1 MDDQSD
7 RKCIHIKNMS
17 LRRSQRTKS
26 INIKLNLNEKMN
38 KILSGNEKGIII
50 ECYGEK
56 GKGIKV
62 INK

>member
-1 MDDQSD
+1 
-7 RKCIHIKNMS
+7 MS
-17 LRRSQRTKS
+17 LRRSQRSKS
-26 INIKLNLNEKMN
+26 INIKLNINTKIK

-62 INK
+62 II

>member
-7 RKCIHIKNMS
+7 RKCIHNKNMS

-26 INIKLNLNEKMN
+26 INIKLNINKKIK
-38 KILSGNEKGIII
+38 KILSGNEQGIII

-62 INK
+62 II